1 MSLAKEAREEGDTSD
16 EEYDIVEVPISMVK
30 QNPWAENVAGK
41 LPQILAEIGTLDM
54 WCTKFGVKKGD
65 PWNTM
70 ERVARLVNEGAKT
83 WRFYPTIAML
93 RETMLGCTVI
103 ESTWWILVRSENKTD
118 DLLYKHLSEHSVH
131 FHPHVWRPRYGLLR
145 SKQILRDVHKAAKR
159 QLAQWFRDL
168 DKLSDLSKRAAEAGR
183 CRMWVQDPQVPL

>member
-1 MSLAKEAREEGDTSD
+1 MDAREEGDTSD

-41 LPQILAEIGTLDM
+41 LPQMLAEIGTLDM
-54 WCTKFGVKKGD
+54 WCTKFGMKKGD
-65 PWNTM
+65 TWNTM
-70 ERVARLVNEGAKT
+70 ERVARLVSEGTKT
-83 WRFYPTIAML
+83 WRFYPTIAKL

-118 DLLYKHLSEHSVH
+118 DLLYKHLSEHTVH

-145 SKQILRDVHKAAKR
+145 SKQILRNVHKAQKR
-159 QLAQWFRDL
+159 QLAQWKRDL
-168 DKLSDLSKRAAEAGR
+168 DKLWDLSERAAEAGR
-183 CRMWVQDPQVPL
+183 RHMRVQDPQVPQ

>member
-1 MSLAKEAREEGDTSD
+1 MDAREEGDTSD
-16 EEYDIVEVPISMVK
+16 EEYDIVEVPISMVN

-65 PWNTM
+65 TWNTM
-70 ERVARLVNEGAKT
+70 ERVARLVSEGTKT

-118 DLLYKHLSEHSVH
+118 DLLYKHLSEHTVH

-145 SKQILRDVHKAAKR
+145 SKQILRNVHKAQKR
-159 QLAQWFRDL
+159 QLAQWKRDL
-168 DKLSDLSKRAAEAGR
+168 DKLWDLSERAAEAGR
-183 CRMWVQDPQVPL
+183 RHMRVQDPHVPQ

>member
-1 MSLAKEAREEGDTSD
+1 MDAREEGDTSD

-65 PWNTM
+65 TWNTM
-70 ERVARLVNEGAKT
+70 ERVARLVSEGTKT
-83 WRFYPTIAML
+83 WRFFPTIALL
-93 RETMLGCTVI
+93 REKMPGCTII
-103 ESTWWILVRSENKTD
+103 ESTWWILLRSENKTD
-118 DLLYKHLSEHSVH
+118 ELLYKHLSEHSVH

-159 QLAQWFRDL
+159 QLDQWFRGL

-183 CRMWVQDPQVPL
+183 CRMRVQDPQVPL